1 MVRRKSFIVAFA
13 HLAICSCLV
22 IVLHLIIA
30 RVSDVIVAILC
41 VYHQVQGERALVRSK
56 HKSRNATPSEVAWQ
70 VRSPNAI
77 EVDAVGGPAGAA
89 AEPWIDIDELTVLEP
104 LASDM
109 LSRVTG
115 VLRRAGKKNAG
126 AVTGVLRRVGKKNA
140 GVDATKNAEIEMP
153 QRVGGVGG
161 GGEAD
166 NANPMRQ
173 AQELDGS
180 TSEDDSTSED
190 EDADA
195 GGAAGES

>member
-1 MVRRKSFIVAFA
+1 MYN
-13 HLAICSCLV
+13 
-22 IVLHLIIA
+22 
-30 RVSDVIVAILC
+30 VAILC

-70 VRSPNAI
+70 VRNPNVI
-77 EVDAVGGPAGAA
+77 EDDAVGGPAGAA

-161 GGEAD
+161 GGGGDAARGAMGD
-166 NANPMRQ
+166 ANPMRQ
-173 AQELDGS
+173 VQELDGS
-180 TSEDDSTSED
+180 ASEDD
-190 EDADA
+190 DAGA
-195 GGAAGES
+195 GGAGGE